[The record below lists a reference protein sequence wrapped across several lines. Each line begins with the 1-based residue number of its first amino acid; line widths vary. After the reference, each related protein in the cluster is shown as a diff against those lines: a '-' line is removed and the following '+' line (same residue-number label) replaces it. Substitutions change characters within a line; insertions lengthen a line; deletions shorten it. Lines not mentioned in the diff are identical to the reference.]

1 MQSLLLVSYLQPH
14 KYKDYQ
20 HVVPQPDLGTY
31 FHGFFE
37 IIIQKT
43 MHKESLENIK
53 NQSAEMT
60 LNDPPQNEIMCSTS
74 LPAVV
79 V

>member
-1 MQSLLLVSYLQPH
+1 MVRIFIIQSGLLVSYLQPH
-14 KYKDYQ
+14 KANKKDYQ
-20 HVVPQPDLGTY
+20 HVIPQPDLGTY

-43 MHKESLENIK
+43 RHKESLENIN

-60 LNDPPQNEIMCSTS
+60 HNDSPQNETM
-74 LPAVV
+74 
-79 V
+79 